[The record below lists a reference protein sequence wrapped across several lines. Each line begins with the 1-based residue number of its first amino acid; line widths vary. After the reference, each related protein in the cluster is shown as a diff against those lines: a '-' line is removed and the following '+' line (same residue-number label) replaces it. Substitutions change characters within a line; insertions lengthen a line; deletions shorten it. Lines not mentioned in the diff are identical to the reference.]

1 MTTNPGLTSLEH
13 TSVNEA
19 VYRRLRDHLM
29 RGDYAA
35 GEILGIQ
42 ELADAFG
49 TSAMPVREALRR
61 LAAQRAVEPM
71 KSRSMQVPVMSRER
85 LEDIRRARV
94 LIEGTVTAWA
104 VAHIT
109 PADLDT
115 LREMANQIG
124 QSLAQPG
131 SIRDGLAHNQR
142 FHFFIYKTARSDS
155 MLATIESLWLQS
167 GPYLRA
173 TRQLMH
179 SDERPIGEFHAAIVD
194 AMARGDASGAQQAM
208 ARDICWA
215 FDKLWDAWPDSLPS

>member
-1 MTTNPGLTSLEH
+1 MASRIEHEPLIH

-19 VYRRLRDHLM
+19 VYRRLRNHLM

-71 KSRSMQVPVMSRER
+71 KSRSMQVPVISEER
-85 LEDIRRARV
+85 LEDIKRARV
-94 LIEGTVTAWA
+94 LIEGTVTSWA

-109 PADLDT
+109 PDELALLQDL
-115 LREMANQIG
+115 AKQIG
-124 QSLAQPG
+124 HSLANPD
-131 SIRDGLAHNQR
+131 SINEGLDNNQL
-142 FHFFIYKTARSDS
+142 FHFTIYKAARSDS
-155 MLATIESLWLQS
+155 MMAMIESLWLQS

-179 SDERPIGEFHAAIVD
+179 SDERPSAEFHARIVEAIAQRD
-194 AMARGDASGAQQAM
+194 AAGARAAM
-208 ARDICWA
+208 ESDICWA
-215 FDKLWDAWPDSLPS
+215 FDKLLAHSMALAE